1 MEKKYL
7 ILLKKTELD
16 AAETASK
23 KVVHK
28 TAVGTEDFIGNKI
41 AEKIVLNESKKCWRN
56 SYFARKKTKNIKQIK
71 ASIIKCNTM
80 KYLNY

>member
-41 AEKIVLNESKKCWRN
+41 AEKIVLNESKKC
-56 SYFARKKTKNIKQIK
+56 
-71 ASIIKCNTM
+71 
-80 KYLNY
+80 